1 MDKIYQ
7 NFNDTN
13 VRSYVVYGK
22 TADHK
27 LYVNSV
33 YETEA
38 AKAEVID
45 AFEKGMLIIVDGSNK
60 LVPVAMTAS
69 KLVTVSVSTST
80 VSGTEWNIPSK

>member
-27 LYVNSV
+27 LDVNSV

>member
-27 LYVNSV
+27 LYVNSG